1 MQLTCWQLNLQC
13 NRAGWMGGVSWDL
26 QEMIRQKVSTPASRR
41 MCLSLVSKSTCY
53 CASGILTEQ
62 QCGLPPAP
70 PTTIFQVMHK
80 PLQMW
85 SPNLGLP
92 SLQNGDSNTLLCV
105 RNHPVSGPPLEQH
118 RIQANKSPEARRRP
132 SRTHPELSR
141 LLQTPQ
147 DSADNFPGTDCPAC
161 LLQLAT
167 APSVSFR
174 YSRST
179 IPKQHQPPCPLPW
192 PPWVSVHLC
201 HGTGLFPQSYVPKL
215 YTS

>member
-1 MQLTCWQLNLQC
+1 MF
-13 NRAGWMGGVSWDL
+13 
-26 QEMIRQKVSTPASRR
+26 
-41 MCLSLVSKSTCY
+41 
-53 CASGILTEQ
+53 LTEQ

-70 PTTIFQVMHK
+70 TTTIFQVTSK

-147 DSADNFPGTDCPAC
+147 DSADTVSLDQIVLPASYSSLLPPQSHFGIPGLLFQSNTRHSAHFPGHPGHCSPVPWHRTLP
-161 LLQLAT
+161 
-167 APSVSFR
+167 
-174 YSRST
+174 T
-179 IPKQHQPPCPLPW
+179 I
-192 PPWVSVHLC
+192 LC
-201 HGTGLFPQSYVPKL
+201 S
-215 YTS
+215 